1 MHNKYDIVYSIGH
14 DCACS
19 MYLKKHRLRVV
30 SGPLDWLTSVPA
42 HMRFNMILN
51 DFDGFMNI
59 NDFEFVEK
67 DPNIVNDDKCDYYKN
82 KRTGLYF
89 YHDFA
94 TGVPLEKS
102 FGAVAEKYNRRI
114 KRFYDNIRNKDR
126 VMLVWFSHYHNTTNE
141 QWADFAGKF
150 CDKMGK
156 NVDFL
161 IIQHMENQRTPIQ
174 TIIAP
179 NIVRYDMHTIEK
191 DERGNNTTVGN
202 EKVCDTV
209 FSQYALRVPRER
221 WAQYIWKQCMLNG
234 VCKFIPFHDARHAW
248 RNKLRRDIDE
258 LIYNRCD

>member
-179 NIVRYDMHTIEK
+179 NIVRYDMHTIER
-191 DERGNNTTVGN
+191 DEHGNNTTVGN
-202 EKVCDTV
+202 EKVCGAV

>member
-42 HMRFNMILN
+42 HMRFDMILN

-191 DERGNNTTVGN
+191 DEHGNNTTVGN
-202 EKVCDTV
+202 EKVCDAV

-221 WAQYIWKQCMLNG
+221 WVKYVWKCSLLNG